1 MDLLNRA
8 AFEEARARVGPRIHK
23 TPLLSFRT
31 LGDRL
36 GTAAYL
42 KCENLQK
49 TGSFKVRGALNAV
62 AALDPGQRDR
72 GVVTISAGNHAQA
85 VAWAAAQSGVR
96 SKVVMPEAASPIKVV
111 ATEGYGG
118 EVVLHGTSAQAFVE
132 AHRIAD
138 EEGLVFLHPFDAE
151 AVVAGHGSVALEV
164 EEQLP
169 GPFQIVVPIGGGGQ
183 ISGVAGALATGSA
196 RHRVFGVEPE
206 GASSMKQSLDAGVPV
221 TLDATNT
228 IADGLAPPMAGT
240 LNFRYVQACVED
252 VVTVSDDEILQ
263 AMALI
268 MTRAKQV
275 VEPSGAAAVAAL
287 MTGKIPLSTHTPV
300 VAILSGGNVDA
311 ELACRALD
319 RGFRWR

>member
-1 MDLLNRA
+1 MELLSRS
-8 AFEEARARVGPRIHK
+8 AFEDAWRWVRPSVHY
-23 TPLLSFRT
+23 TPLLSFHT
-31 LGDRL
+31 LGKRL
-36 GTAAYL
+36 GTPAYL

-49 TGSFKVRGALNAV
+49 TGSFKVRGALNAI
-62 AALDPGQRDR
+62 AALDDAERHR

-85 VAWAAAQSGVR
+85 VAWAAAQSGIR
-96 SKVVMPEAASPIKVV
+96 SKIVMPETASPIKVV

-118 EVVLHGTSAQAFVE
+118 EVVLHGTSAEAFVE
-132 AHRIAD
+132 AGRIAE

-151 AVVAGHGSVALEV
+151 AVVAGHGSVGLEL

-169 GPFQIVVPIGGGGQ
+169 GPLQVVVPVGGGGQ
-183 ISGVAGALATGSA
+183 ISGVAGALATGPD
-196 RHRVFGVEPE
+196 RHRVFGVEPV
-206 GASSMKQSLDAGVPV
+206 GASAMKQSLEAGTPV
-221 TLDATNT
+221 TLESTDT

-240 LNFRYVQACVED
+240 INFQYVQSCVED

-287 MTGKIPLSTHTPV
+287 MFGKVPLTTNAPV

-311 ELACRALD
+311 QWVSEALD
-319 RGFRWR
+319 RGFSWP